1 MNPHWAADMRGI
13 AGIREEHN
21 AGHGNYDILVKV
33 EADSM
38 DKLKEFIGTKIR
50 KVKGVKSTLTMLIMN
65 DD

>member
-1 MNPHWAADMRGI
+1 
-13 AGIREEHN
+13 
-21 AGHGNYDILVKV
+21 
-33 EADSM
+33 M

>member
-1 MNPHWAADMRGI
+1 MNPHWRADMRGI
-13 AGIREEHN
+13 AGIREAHTLY
-21 AGHGNYDILVKV
+21 GNYDILVKV